1 MKEYLSA
8 ARRKRF
14 CECYLRT
21 LDPGRAAEEAGER
34 DGWALLADSAV
45 RAELGE
51 LRALRADTVR
61 REDAVRRLT
70 ELAFGRAND
79 AIALALSP
87 ERESRNVA
95 KMDLS
100 AVSEFRVTDKGGV
113 EIKFVDRVR
122 ALETLCE
129 LLGGESGSGAE
140 ELFRALSAAGTEEE
154 GAWEHG

>member
-21 LDPGRAAEEAGER
+21 LNPGRAAEEAGER

-61 REDAVRRLT
+61 REDAVRRLA
-70 ELAFGRAND
+70 ELALGRASD
-79 AIALALSP
+79 ASALALSP

-113 EIKFVDRVR
+113 EIRFLDRVK
-122 ALETLCE
+122 ALEALCV
-129 LLGGESGSGAE
+129 LLERQEGEAGAE
-140 ELFRALSAAGTEEE
+140 AFLQALRGEEE
-154 GAWEHG
+154 

>member
-51 LRALRADTVR
+51 LRALRACLLYT
-61 REDAVRRLT
+61 
-70 ELAFGRAND
+70 
-79 AIALALSP
+79 SP
-87 ERESRNVA
+87 SPR
-95 KMDLS
+95 D
-100 AVSEFRVTDKGGV
+100 
-113 EIKFVDRVR
+113 
-122 ALETLCE
+122 
-129 LLGGESGSGAE
+129 
-140 ELFRALSAAGTEEE
+140 
-154 GAWEHG
+154 